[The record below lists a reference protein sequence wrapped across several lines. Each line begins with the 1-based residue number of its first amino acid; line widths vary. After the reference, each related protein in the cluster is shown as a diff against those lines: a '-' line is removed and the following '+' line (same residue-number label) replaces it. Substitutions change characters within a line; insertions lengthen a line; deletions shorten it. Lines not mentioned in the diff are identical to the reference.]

1 MSLARVLGIDQD
13 FPQIH
18 DNKDIDQIYNDEDVK
33 LFGED
38 LIDIASKAGR
48 SIGKSKRHDLILEVT
63 VSGLESCLPF
73 VTFSNPYPMV
83 RVRQV
88 QLDET
93 LGTTEAIKRLSD

>member
-1 MSLARVLGIDQD
+1 M
-13 FPQIH
+13 
-18 DNKDIDQIYNDEDVK
+18 
-33 LFGED
+33 
-38 LIDIASKAGR
+38 
-48 SIGKSKRHDLILEVT
+48 T

-93 LGTTEAIKRLSD
+93 LGTAEAIKRLRLRVAGTES